1 MLNKLMISTSAIL
14 LTACSASY
22 VSTDYENDVIVDK
35 QQLQDY
41 TQITGK
47 EIAPVDLI
55 EPNLALKMSVL
66 SVTANVSNAQ
76 QQPVDS
82 VVNFAIEYID
92 PNSTGQQS
100 KQQADDQAKQFDI
113 VMLDGQTMP
122 LKVDA
127 VSRDCEEKM
136 CTITQNISFPV
147 TTELLQNS
155 LEHGVKFLLKQQG
168 DDKAEL
174 ETMIPSRYLTAMFAN
189 K

>member
-1 MLNKLMISTSAIL
+1 MFNKLMIATSAVI

-41 TQITGK
+41 TQIVGK

-82 VVNFAIEYID
+82 VVNFTIEYVD
-92 PNSTGQQS
+92 HRTGQQS
-100 KQQADDQAKQFDI
+100 NQQAKQFDI
-113 VMLDGQTMP
+113 VMLGDQKIS
-122 LKVDA
+122 LKVDD
-127 VSRDCEEKM
+127 VSRDCSEQT
-136 CTITQNISFPV
+136 CTITQNITFPV

-155 LEHGVKFLLKQQG
+155 LQHGVKFSLKQQG

-174 ETMIPSRYLTAMFAN
+174 ETMIPSRYLTALFAN